1 MSKLVVL
8 PPPVVPAPADQV
20 IVVDE
25 LVIDD
30 YQREGFRDIPLHLV
44 RISYTNR
51 TRFNPEALQQLAEN
65 IAEVGI
71 LQPILMRPVTPTPE
85 APQILEVVAGER
97 RFRAAVMAGLTVA
110 PASIKVLTDLQ
121 AAEIQLLEN
130 IQRENPHPL
139 EEAIGFEQLMLNH
152 GFNADQLAAKVKQSR
167 SYVYGRLKLCA
178 LATGVRDDFLDDKFS
193 ASVALLIA
201 RLPTPAMQVQA
212 VEEIVKGNRHTG
224 EPMSYRSAQH
234 HIRYNYMLDI
244 GNAVFPIKDAR
255 LVEKAGSCDT
265 CQKRTSNQP
274 DADINDDDDDEAADY
289 CTEPACYH
297 EKTAAFQ
304 QRKRDEAAKTGQTI
318 IAGDE
323 AKKIMPNSYG
333 SLRAGWSD
341 IDKTMYLPSGSTNY
355 RTLLQDKLPEIT
367 LLESPHAA
375 GTFLSIARTDELEE
389 LVESIIGAGKTD
401 ASRAALDKVR
411 EQKSEREA
419 GIERKYRKE
428 LFEAVRVAPIGAA
441 NLYDERGVAAQLYRN
456 LPQQEEAHLRKF
468 WNWAGPEYE
477 SGYDNE
483 KKQYVNGT
491 NKILAEIHQMGI
503 DQAKQLIRDILLI
516 RETSVFTYTRNLEE
530 PIQMLAAAADQGVD
544 AAAIR
549 AAIAKES
556 KAKEKEKVAKQKAKA
571 AKKAA
576 KKPKQAEIQMPTPDG
591 QLAPAAASDAEPR
604 ANSDEVAPAPALAA
618 RPKLTLKPKAEPE
631 ATEPTG
637 PIVKVKKTRT
647 LTPAEAWPFPTKV

>member
-8 PPPVVPAPADQV
+8 PAPVVPAPVDQV
-20 IVVDE
+20 IVADE
-25 LVIDD
+25 LVSDG
-30 YQREGFRDIPLHLV
+30 YRDIPTHLI

-51 TRFNPEALQQLAEN
+51 TRFNLEALQQLSEN

-71 LQPILMRPVTPTPE
+71 LQPILMRPCTPTTE
-85 APQILEVVAGER
+85 APQIFEIVAGER
-97 RFRAAVMAGLTVA
+97 RFRAACMAGLYAV
-110 PASIKVLTDLQ
+110 PASVKTLTDKQ

-152 GFNADQLAAKVKQSR
+152 GYNADQLAAKVKQSR

-178 LATGVRDDFLDDKFS
+178 LANGVRDDFLDDKFS
-193 ASVALLIA
+193 ASIALLIA
-201 RLPTPAMQVQA
+201 RLPTPTMQVQA
-212 VEEIVKGNRHTG
+212 AEEIIDGNRYTG
-224 EPMSYRSAQH
+224 EPMSYRSAQQH
-234 HIRYNYMLDI
+234 MRHNYMLDI

-255 LVEKAGSCDT
+255 LVEKAGSCET
-265 CQKRTSNQP
+265 CQKRTGNQP
-274 DADINDDDDDEAADY
+274 DVDTNDDDEEATDY

-318 IAGDE
+318 IVGDD

-341 IDKTMYLPSGSTNY
+341 IDKTMYLSSGSTNY

-367 LLESPHAA
+367 LLESPYVK

-389 LVESIIGAGKTD
+389 LVEGVIGAGKTD
-401 ASRAALDKVR
+401 AARAALDKVR

-428 LFEAVRVAPIGAA
+428 LFEAVRVAPIGLAT
-441 NLYDERGVAAQLYRN
+441 LYDERIVAGQLYRG
-456 LPQQEEAHLRKF
+456 LGQQEEAHLRKF

-491 NKILAEIHQMGI
+491 NKILAEIHQMSV
-503 DQAKQLIRDILLI
+503 DQAKQLIRDVLLV
-516 RETSVFTYTRNLEE
+516 RETAVFTYTRNLEE
-530 PIQMLAAAADQGVD
+530 PVQMLAAAADQGVD

-556 KAKEKEKVAKQKAKA
+556 KAKEKEKAAKQKAKA
-571 AKKAA
+571 AKKEA
-576 KKPKQAEIQMPTPDG
+576 KKPKQAEIQMPPPKE
-591 QLAPAAASDAEPR
+591 QSVPASAGDAEPR
-604 ANSDEVAPAPALAA
+604 TQAEDATPSPAP
-618 RPKLTLKPKAEPE
+618 RPKLKLKQKVEDAKEKQ
-631 ATEPTG
+631 AG
-637 PIVKVKKTRT
+637 PVIKIKKSRT
-647 LTPAEAWPFPTKV
+647 VSPQPNDGLPADMEYPNE